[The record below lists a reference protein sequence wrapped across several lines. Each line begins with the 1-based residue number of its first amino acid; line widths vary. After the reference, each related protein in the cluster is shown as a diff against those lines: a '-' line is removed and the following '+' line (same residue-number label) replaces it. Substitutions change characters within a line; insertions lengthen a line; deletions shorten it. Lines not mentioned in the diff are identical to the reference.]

1 MTANDVGVD
10 VKELCIRSI
19 AVMADG
25 DLTDF
30 EAVVHP
36 DAYNREAVDEP
47 PGSRG
52 RGPAAFHATA
62 LWLRAAFAD
71 LRWEVHEAVAEGD
84 LVVVHATMSGRHT
97 GTFVAYGADARP
109 VAAFPP
115 TRRRFATTQSHWFR
129 VADGLV
135 AEHWANRDDQGTAQQ
150 LGWAPPSPP
159 YLVRMWLATRR
170 ARRAE
175 DR

>member
-52 RGPAAFHATA
+52 RGPTAFHATA

-115 TRRRFATTQSHWFR
+115 TRRRFATTTSVPSAASSAAR
-129 VADGLV
+129 RPSASATGTMRYSLV
-135 AEHWANRDDQGTAQQ
+135 AGAVE
-150 LGWAPPSPP
+150 S
-159 YLVRMWLATRR
+159 TRR
-170 ARRAE
+170 
-175 DR
+175 